1 MIRLQA
7 NKFSL
12 IGISVALCHV
22 GLLPEALAEVR
33 SPGQGNPLDS
43 LPKVD
48 TQPAQPVT
56 VDIQSPPP
64 NAALQR
70 LLASRIKPSKFQI
83 AGVKSIPFEQVSA
96 EFVPLT
102 NREITVAELLQAAN
116 NVTRLY
122 QEKGYPLSFAFVPD
136 QSFKDNVVVISVV
149 EGYVAKVRIEG
160 SPGASEERLRH
171 IAEQLTNDRPL
182 SKSQF
187 ERITSILGLQPGMRI
202 KATVTPPTT
211 TDGAAEM
218 VLDVNR
224 KPFNASLGLDT
235 AHSSPRGVLSAS
247 LNGISPLGEQLTV
260 STLVPKGPS
269 KEEYYA
275 VNYAQPIR
283 WQGMLLNV
291 NLSRYSAEPE
301 NRALVDRQF
310 EARYQT
316 RTERAS
322 INLSYPL
329 VLTASRNLTLSGGV
343 YAARNNARYTR
354 SVPTVPTGVEIES
367 DIRAVS
373 LEINSIEVTPKSSTQ
388 YSLGIYQGIDGAGAS
403 RFNSNVDLD
412 FLRLRGSFTQS
423 NTFTNGYGVVIRGS
437 GQYSGDI
444 LPLSEQI
451 SFGARHFGLA
461 YPAGETAGD
470 KGWGLALE
478 FNRAFERDGKYV
490 KQVQPYVLGDTART
504 YLNGF
509 DIAGGDLA
517 SLGFGVRLSDKKHY
531 SLDLSVAQPVGD
543 IPINAN
549 KRSPRFNLSYA
560 YQFE

>member
-1 MIRLQA
+1 MRALP
-7 NKFSL
+7 NTFS
-12 IGISVALCHV
+12 IISVSIAFCHL
-22 GLLPEALAEVR
+22 GLLPKAGAEVR

-43 LPKVD
+43 LPQV
-48 TQPAQPVT
+48 QPQSSQPVT
-56 VDIQSPPP
+56 VDIQTPAP
-64 NAALQR
+64 NAAMQR
-70 LLASRIKPSKFQI
+70 LLTARIKPSKFQI
-83 AGVKSIPFEQVSA
+83 AGVQSLPFEQVSA
-96 EFVPLT
+96 EFASLT
-102 NREITVAELLQAAN
+102 NREITIADLLHAAN

-136 QSFKDNVVVISVV
+136 QTFKDNVVVISVV
-149 EGYVAKVRIEG
+149 EGYVARVRIEG
-160 SPGASEERLRH
+160 NPGPSEERLRE
-171 IAEQLTNDRPL
+171 IAAQLTTDRPL
-182 SKSQF
+182 SKPQF

-202 KATVTPPTT
+202 KATVSPPTT

-218 VLDVNR
+218 VLDVDR
-224 KPFNASLGLDT
+224 KPINASFGVDT
-235 AHSSPRGVLSAS
+235 AHSSPRAVLTASA
-247 LNGISPLGEQLTV
+247 NGLSPLGEQVTV
-260 STLVPKGPS
+260 SALVPKGPA
-269 KEEYYA
+269 KETYYA

-291 NLSRYSAEPE
+291 NLSRYNAEPE
-301 NRALVDRQF
+301 NHALVDRQF

-329 VLTASRNLTLSGGV
+329 VLTASRSLTLSGGA

-354 SVPTVPTGVEIES
+354 SVAAPVPVVEIES

-373 LEINSIEVTPKSSTQ
+373 LEFNGVEVRPASSTQ
-388 YSLGIYQGIDGAGAS
+388 YSLGIYRGIDGAGAS
-403 RFNSNVDLD
+403 RLNSNVDLD
-412 FLRLRGSFTQS
+412 FLRIRGSFIQS
-423 NTFTNGYGVVIRGS
+423 NTFSSGYGVVVRGS

-478 FNRAFERDGKYV
+478 FHRAFERDGKYV

-509 DIAGGDLA
+509 AIPAGDLA
-517 SLGFGVRLSDKKHY
+517 SFGFGIRLSDKKHY
-531 SLDLSVAQPVGD
+531 SLDLSVAQPVGN
-543 IPINAN
+543 IPVNAS